1 MASQDWFDKDF
12 YAILGVSKDA
22 SDADIKKA
30 YRKLARKYHPDVS
43 KMADAESRFKEIN
56 EANEVLSDPDKRRK
70 YDELGANWRQ
80 YESAGPG
87 GPFGGGA
94 SPGATWSTGGG
105 GFRTMTE
112 EEMSEMFGGGDSP
125 FSDFFQTFFGGQ
137 ADGGRRGRAGA
148 RRPRRSETIEYGV
161 ELDLEAAL
169 GGRVERLTV
178 PTDGRTLEV
187 RIPAGISDGS
197 RLTAGDLHLRVRIKP
212 HPRFERQ
219 GRDLTTQAAV
229 PVATAALGGALDVVT
244 LAGAKLTVKVPAG
257 LQPGQRLRL
266 KGHGLPA
273 PGAPDDRGDLFVVVG
288 VRVPTNLSAEARAH
302 YEALR
307 GLDGDG
313 R

>member
-1 MASQDWFDKDF
+1 MEFRDYYKT
-12 YAILGVSKDA
+12 LGVAKTA
-22 SDADIKKA
+22 SEKEIKQA
-30 YRKLARKYHPDVS
+30 FRRLARKHHPDVNPGDR
-43 KMADAESRFKEIN
+43 AAETAFKELN
-56 EANEVLSDPDKRRK
+56 EAYEVLGDPASRKK

-80 YESAGPG
+80 YEQAGAGGGWAPPGGGPG
-87 GPFGGGA
+87 GAHYRTVSPEEMEDLFGGA
-94 SPGATWSTGGG
+94 N
-105 GFRTMTE
+105 
-112 EEMSEMFGGGDSP
+112 SP

-137 ADGGRRGRAGA
+137 AEGGRRSRAGA
-148 RRPRRSETIEYGV
+148 RRPRRPETIEYDV

-178 PTDGRTLEV
+178 PGDGRTLEV

-229 PVATAALGGALDVVT
+229 PVATAALGGSLEVVT
-244 LAGAKLTVKVPAG
+244 LAGARLTVKVPAG

-273 PGAPDDRGDLFVVVG
+273 PGAPDDRGDLYVVVG
-288 VRVPTNLSAEARAH
+288 VRVPTVLSDEARAH

-307 GLDGDG
+307 GLDGEG